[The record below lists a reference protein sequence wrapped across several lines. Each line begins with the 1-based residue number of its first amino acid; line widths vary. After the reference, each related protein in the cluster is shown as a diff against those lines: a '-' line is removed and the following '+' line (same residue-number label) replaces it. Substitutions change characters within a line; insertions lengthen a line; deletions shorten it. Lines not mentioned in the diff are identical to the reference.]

1 MQAPRENPFGR
12 LYKLS
17 SLALVGSGKRDSSPR
32 QSKGSGG
39 SSALTA
45 QRHDLQRFTTQ
56 LRGISHT
63 IGG

>member
-1 MQAPRENPFGR
+1 MEPSNARVSFKPVLQLLTANAIPRR
-12 LYKLS
+12 AK
-17 SLALVGSGKRDSSPR
+17 V
-32 QSKGSGG
+32 KGSGG

-45 QRHDLQRFTTQ
+45 QRHGLQRFTTQ